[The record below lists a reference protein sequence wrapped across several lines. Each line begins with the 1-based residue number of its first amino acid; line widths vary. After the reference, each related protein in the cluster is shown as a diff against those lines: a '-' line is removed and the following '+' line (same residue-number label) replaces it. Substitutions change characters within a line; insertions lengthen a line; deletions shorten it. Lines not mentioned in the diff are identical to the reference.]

1 MSFDTEWFPILIYFA
16 GKKKKRKKDGWM
28 KIELLERANVYP
40 PSDQTAE
47 NRIIMDVWGLRNL
60 LNFAISL

>member
-1 MSFDTEWFPILIYFA
+1 LQAKKKEKR
-16 GKKKKRKKDGWM
+16 KKKKRKKDGWM
-28 KIELLERANVYP
+28 KIELLERANVYY

>member
-1 MSFDTEWFPILIYFA
+1 
-16 GKKKKRKKDGWM
+16 M